1 MDSKQQKALL
11 QSVRASLLKV
21 SPLQLTYVCV
31 LFEVSIQSARAYHQ
45 VQHSSSMF
53 RLQRGHDTT
62 GAGAG
67 ADRWQLFRG
76 STTA

>member
-21 SPLQLTYVCV
+21 SLLQLIHVGV
-31 LFEVSIQSARAYHQ
+31 LSEVSMPSARAYPKNTKC
-45 VQHSSSMF
+45 STL
-53 RLQRGHDTT
+53 RLQRGHYTT

-67 ADRWQLFRG
+67 ADRW
-76 STTA
+76 